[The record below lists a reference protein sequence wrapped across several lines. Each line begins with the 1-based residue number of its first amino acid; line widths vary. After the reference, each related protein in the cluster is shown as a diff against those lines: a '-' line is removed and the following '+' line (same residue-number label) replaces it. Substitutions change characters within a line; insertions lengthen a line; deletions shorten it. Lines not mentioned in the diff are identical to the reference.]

1 MFTSQLKNL
10 LMPRIFQSLRSFKV
24 MYQISKQISNRI
36 YFLQILKNLELQ
48 LGRKKKVIDNFLIRK
63 VAFSLGAIVT

>member
-1 MFTSQLKNL
+1 
-10 LMPRIFQSLRSFKV
+10 MPRIFQSLRSFKV